1 MNIYSGQPWT
11 EIDIYEIGNCLA
23 RGTPVPEIAEFICR
37 DVGEV
42 RRKVKQLQAAATKS
56 GREKVRPSG
65 APWTDIDLFRTA
77 ELRARGKTIE
87 EAANNIGRQPADLK
101 AKLEEIGF
109 AWGARKTAGRRVMNK

>member
-23 RGTPVPEIAEFICR
+23 RGTPVPEIAELICR

-65 APWTDIDLFRTA
+65 APWTDVDLFQAA

-87 EAANNIGRQPADLK
+87 EAANDIGRQPADLK

-109 AWGARKTAGRRVMNK
+109 AGEPEKLPRPRF

>member
-11 EIDIYEIGNCLA
+11 EHDIYDIGNCLG
-23 RGTPVPEIAEFICR
+23 RGTPVPEIAEFICC

-42 RRKVKQLQAAATKS
+42 RHKIKKLQASTTKS
-56 GREKVRPSG
+56 ERNKVRPSG
-65 APWTDIDLFRTA
+65 APWTDVDLFQAA

-87 EAANNIGRQPADLK
+87 EAANDIGRQPADLK

-109 AWGARKTAGRRVMNK
+109 GWESGKLPRRRT